1 MKGRITPICL
11 SINAQHSQYDT
22 TNTKLRV
29 TIDASF
35 TKLTKHKLNDGNF
48 FFLGTNMTIQ
58 ASTRII
64 KPKHAT
70 EHILLY
76 YKQGAFIPGQLA
88 IGQ

>member
-1 MKGRITPICL
+1 MH
-11 SINAQHSQYDT
+11 HSQNGQNISST
-22 TNTKLRV
+22 MA
-29 TIDASF
+29 I
-35 TKLTKHKLNDGNF
+35 F